1 MKTRPSDPLVL
12 PPPRH
17 PERASVSCHQLLFC
31 GTVLLDV
38 CVVVWVVTQV
48 EADLDPAERLYPT
61 WQSCS
66 PSGSFHNNNG
76 GKKREKEE
84 VCECVA
90 SRSPPAHVSVFSS
103 RMSSLHLLLS
113 DNKCDAF

>member
-1 MKTRPSDPLVL
+1 MKTRRSDPLVL

-17 PERASVSCHQLLFC
+17 PERTSVSSHQLLFC
-31 GTVLLDV
+31 GTILLDV

-76 GKKREKEE
+76 GWG
-84 VCECVA
+84 ECQA
-90 SRSPPAHVSVFSS
+90 GCHHCIYYFLIRSVTLFEFVSGGLIRGRQSA
-103 RMSSLHLLLS
+103 
-113 DNKCDAF
+113 DC